1 MGQYFINDDELRTI
15 EISAGIQ
22 TKLVSGKKLMLS
34 FVEISEGA
42 GMSEHSHFHEQA
54 GIVLEGEI
62 EIVIGAECRKLKQG
76 ESYFI
81 PKNVPHTLR
90 PWKQARILDIFSPPR
105 EDYLQ

>member
-54 GIVLEGEI
+54 GIVLVSSNKMG
-62 EIVIGAECRKLKQG
+62 GD
-76 ESYFI
+76 
-81 PKNVPHTLR
+81 KNTGWGGNSSNWGPV
-90 PWKQARILDIFSPPR
+90 
-105 EDYLQ
+105 